1 MYKIGDEGEPTVE
14 HRELYLMLCGYLNGK
29 EIQERGY
36 IYLYT
41 WADSFCCTVETNTQ
55 HCKATIL
62 Q

>member
-14 HRELYLMLCGYLNGK
+14 HRELYLMHCGDLNTK
-29 EIQERGY
+29 EIQKGAERC
-36 IYLYT
+36 T
-41 WADSFCCTVETNTQ
+41 HTADSFCCTVETNTQ